1 VLKCL
6 GLSFACGRAKVD
18 SDVMAARLVK
28 FAFKAP
34 TGQAACMTASYCPRV
49 TWRFASPH
57 ALVAS
62 PEPLVWAHTLVGA
75 GLVVRA
81 GDLSCEAET
90 CRARVPLVG
99 N

>member
-1 VLKCL
+1 V
-6 GLSFACGRAKVD
+6 CGRVEVD
-18 SDVMAARLVK
+18 GDVMVTRLVR

-34 TGQAACMTASYCPRV
+34 AGAGHLHGRQLLSPCDVEIRLPACVGGLAEPCV
-49 TWRFASPH
+49 WAH
-57 ALVAS
+57 ALVR
-62 PEPLVWAHTLVGA
+62 A
-75 GLVVRA
+75 GLVVRG